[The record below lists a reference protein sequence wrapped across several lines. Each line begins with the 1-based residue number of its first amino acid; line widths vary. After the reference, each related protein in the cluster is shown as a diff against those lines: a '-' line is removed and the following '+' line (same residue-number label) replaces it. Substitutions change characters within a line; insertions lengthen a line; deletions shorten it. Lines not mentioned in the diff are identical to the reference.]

1 MKTLL
6 PFACIYIL
14 LVSFSG
20 FLFGQ
25 LFFGQFSISASIAG
39 IAGLICAFAGFGV
52 TGGAIK
58 ARPIALWSGLL
69 ALIGVALDA
78 ADYYLNYAIPGNYY
92 AWGLIGPY
100 CGAALFV
107 AYVSRSLMRTT

>member
-14 LVSFSG
+14 LIAPTG
-20 FLFGQ
+20 FLMGQ
-25 LFFGQFSISASIAG
+25 LFFGHFSIAASLAG
-39 IAGLICAFAGFGV
+39 SAGLICAFAGFGV
-52 TGGAIK
+52 IGGAIK
-58 ARPIALWSGLL
+58 ARSIAFWSGLF
-69 ALIGVALDA
+69 ALIGVAFDA

-100 CGAALFV
+100 CCAIIFV
-107 AYVSRSLMRTT
+107 AYVSRSLMVVK